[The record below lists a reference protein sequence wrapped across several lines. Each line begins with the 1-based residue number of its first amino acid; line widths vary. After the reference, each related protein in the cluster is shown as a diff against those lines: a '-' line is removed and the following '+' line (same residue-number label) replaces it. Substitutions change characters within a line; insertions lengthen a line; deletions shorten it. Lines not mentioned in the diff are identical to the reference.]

1 MSNNADIG
9 HYGQTLNSFQ
19 EKVTMQNNNKQD
31 DILQIDLDQIVRNK
45 SGKRKIPGFV
55 VKVLKRI
62 VHQDEINAFLR
73 RHHDKKGLDWSQA
86 FLDEF
91 DIKIKTHGEKN
102 IPEKG
107 KFIFAANHPMGG
119 TESHVFMVMVGRY
132 FKNIK
137 VPVNDLLMYL
147 KPMESIFIPL
157 NKFGGQNRE
166 SIELLN
172 DTFAS
177 NAQILIFPAGLASR
191 KIKGEIKDLEW
202 KKTFI
207 TKAIQYKRDVIPVY
221 IEGRNSNFFYYLA
234 KLRKLLHI
242 KFNVEMM
249 FLPNEVFKQKGETI
263 CLHFGKPISYET
275 FDHTKTHKKWA
286 KFVRDKVYSMRE

>member
-1 MSNNADIG
+1 MEK
-9 HYGQTLNSFQ
+9 NS
-19 EKVTMQNNNKQD
+19 KQD
-31 DILQIDLDQIVRNK
+31 DILQIDIDQIIRIK
-45 SGKRKIPGFV
+45 SGKRKVPKFV
-55 VKVLKRI
+55 VNILKRI

-91 DIKIKTHGEKN
+91 DIKIKTHGEEN

-107 KFIFAANHPMGG
+107 RFIFAANHPLGG
-119 TESHVFMVMVGRY
+119 TESHVFMVVVGRH
-132 FKNIK
+132 FRNIK

-177 NAQILIFPAGLASR
+177 DAQILMFPAGLASR

-221 IEGRNSNFFYYLA
+221 IEGRNYYFFYKLA

-249 FLPNEVFKQKGETI
+249 FLPNELFKQRGMTI
-263 CLHFGKPISYET
+263 CLHFGKPISYKT
-275 FDHTKTHKKWA
+275 FDSTKTHNEWA
-286 KFVRDKVYSMRE
+286 TFVKNKVYRMRDRN